1 MATVKIK
8 GSNENEEYTI
18 EIDDIFIQKLNTPDD
33 VIKFINGM
41 VDLVKEQTKLKSL
54 SVLEK
59 QTDCIAN
66 KIAVI
71 LNGIT
76 ETVRVLQ
83 TGNIFSIK
91 PDPNFDPDK
100 RAQISSEIKYSK
112 DFCDISE
119 DQKKQK
125 LLMKEKRRRVW

>member
-18 EIDDIFIQKLNTPDD
+18 EIDDIFIQKLNTADD

-91 PDPNFDPDK
+91 PDTIDNRSPEEVEKDINDK
-100 RAQISSEIKYSK
+100 FIWAKEEIK
-112 DFCDISE
+112 
-119 DQKKQK
+119 
-125 LLMKEKRRRVW
+125 